1 MKTSK
6 QFLFFIAGVIFGAG
20 VVIINPGLKSFSSS
34 TTKQS
39 FTDGVVTATLDQR
52 LGTLTFSGHGAVDGA
67 LLEKL
72 PREQRVFVRTIVFED
87 GITSV
92 GSHAFYDGQ
101 GLINLEKV
109 VFKGDINKI
118 GCFAFENNPNL
129 TTVEFGGRCKV
140 IDFGAFKGCVS
151 LGPDDPTPDD
161 CEVDCAVY
169 RDTCIVREN

>member
-52 LGTLTFSGHGAVDGA
+52 LGTLTFSGHGAVEWT
-67 LLEKL
+67 LLEEL

-92 GSHAFYDGQ
+92 GSYAFYDVR

-118 GCFAFENNPNL
+118 GSFAFEDNPNL
-129 TTVEFGGRCKV
+129 TTVEFGGKCKV

-151 LGPDDPTPDD
+151 LGPDDPTPDG
-161 CEVDCAVY
+161 CKVDYAAY
-169 RDTCIVREN
+169 RDTWIIR

>member
-1 MKTSK
+1 MKTSR
-6 QFLFFIAGVIFGAG
+6 QILIFIAGVIFGAG
-20 VVIINPGLKSFSSS
+20 VVIINPSLKSFSSS

-52 LGTLTFSGHGAVDGA
+52 LGTLAFSGHGAVEGA

-92 GSHAFYDGQ
+92 GSYAFCDGQ

-151 LGPDDPTPDD
+151 LGPDDPTPND
-161 CEVDCAVY
+161 CEVGDAAY
-169 RDTCIVREN
+169 TDTWVVR